1 MPVVSSQQSSEDDG
15 DRGSAPQPGEV
26 ERILKL
32 KVPVI
37 VRLGEKKLPLSDV
50 LQLAHGAILEL
61 GKSSDASLH
70 LLVNNK
76 VIGEGEAVKVGEHFG
91 LRITG
96 IGDVRQR
103 VSALGG

>member
-1 MPVVSSQQSSEDDG
+1 MPVVSTQQDDDG
-15 DRGSAPQPGEV
+15 AQPGEV

-32 KVPVI
+32 RVPVI
-37 VRLGEKKLPLSDV
+37 VRLGERKLALSDI
-50 LQLAHGAILEL
+50 LKLAQGNILEL
-61 GKSSDASLH
+61 GKSSDSSLH

-76 VIGEGEAVKVGEHFG
+76 VIGEGEAVKIGEHFG
-91 LRITG
+91 LRITS